1 MTPRRI
7 LQAALAASVMV
18 GAPASHAEQPPPSTG
33 ALPVVAPVDWQR
45 YTGTWYEQA
54 RLPNF
59 FQRMCTGQVAATYAP
74 LPDGRVSV
82 LNRCAQADGS
92 TAQAEGVARTVP
104 VEGKPGAGRLEV
116 SFVPDW
122 LRWIPLVWGDYWVM
136 QLDDAYQVSLV
147 GTPDRKYLW
156 VLSREPRLDD
166 ERLQAALAFAKASG
180 FDVGAVVKTGA
191 MPAVSAS
198 P

>member
-1 MTPRRI
+1 MTPRQL
-7 LQAALAASVMV
+7 LQAALAASAMA
-18 GAPASHAEQPPPSTG
+18 GAPASHADQPPPSTG
-33 ALPVVAPVDWQR
+33 ALPVVAPVDLQR
-45 YTGTWYEQA
+45 YAGTWYEQA

-59 FQRMCTGQVAATYAP
+59 FQRMCIGQVAATYGP
-74 LPDGRVSV
+74 LPDGRISV
-82 LNRCAQADGS
+82 LNRCTQADGS
-92 TAQAEGVARTVP
+92 NAVVDGVARTVP
-104 VEGKPGAGRLEV
+104 VEGRPGAGRLEV

-156 VLSREPRLDD
+156 VLSREPKLDD
-166 ERLQAALAFAKASG
+166 ARLQAALAFAKASG
-180 FDVGAVVKTGA
+180 FDVGAVVRTGVV
-191 MPAVSAS
+191 PALSLL

>member
-1 MTPRRI
+1 MA
-7 LQAALAASVMV
+7 AALAVL
-18 GAPASHAEQPPPSTG
+18 PASYADQPQPSTS
-33 ALPVVAPVDWQR
+33 ALPVVAPVDVQR
-45 YTGTWYEQA
+45 YAGTWYEQA

-59 FQRMCTGQVAATYAP
+59 FQRMCKGQVAATYTP
-74 LPDGRVSV
+74 LPDGRIRV

-92 TAQAEGVARTVP
+92 TVQATGVARTVA
-104 VEGKPGAGRLEV
+104 VAGKPGAGRLEV
-116 SFVPDW
+116 SFVPAW

-156 VLSREPRLDD
+156 VLSREAQLD
-166 ERLQAALAFAKASG
+166 EARLQAALGFAQASG
-180 FDVGAVVKTGA
+180 FDVGAVVRTA
-191 MPAVSAS
+191 ALPAVSAA